1 MSAIIQNIPI
11 YFCGMDSIILNFLDR
26 INRIFRI
33 FLDRFPEE
41 TGQTQCA
48 QVAFGEGFNL
58 YPSP

>member
-1 MSAIIQNIPI
+1 MPHFQR
-11 YFCGMDSIILNFLDR
+11 YGMDSIILNFLDR

-41 TGQTQCA
+41 NGQTLCARGA
-48 QVAFGEGFNL
+48 QVAFGKGFNL